1 MESFSVANLSSS
13 FSSSLQNIGFYNNPI
28 FWVTCTVQYESAVCE
43 YHREQS
49 VKWSFN
55 TFSTFLWLDK
65 TMNVNVDIKSSDK
78 RNTQKL
84 SANSRKSIKDF
95 ILFADRMCHRPPLCW
110 RSRRFY
116 QLVLKLFSSENIWI
130 QPYKF
135 TSKFHWEKRA
145 EKTFLRNMSVS
156 KHSEYFEQKNISI
169 DIR

>member
-1 MESFSVANLSSS
+1 MLLRVGNSCSNLPDTNCVTLQTTQTALFANLSSS

-78 RNTQKL
+78 PNTQKL

-116 QLVLKLFSSENIWI
+116 Q
-130 QPYKF
+130 
-135 TSKFHWEKRA
+135 
-145 EKTFLRNMSVS
+145 
-156 KHSEYFEQKNISI
+156 
-169 DIR
+169 